1 MGLLAVQND
10 QPPVP
15 DVRVLGPLARMR
27 YPETQRAMPLQP
39 VSDRRS
45 PRTLAAMTRP
55 WVSGQH
61 HHLRSGAFVREVLG
75 SVVFPLRPLVV
86 GVCELA
92 QEGCGPVPAVG
103 HAFGPCPE
111 LRGEVT
117 FLYAAVGRG

>member
-15 DVRVLGPLARMR
+15 EVRVVGPLARRR

-39 VSDRRS
+39 VFRPPVTAD
-45 PRTLAAMTRP
+45 LAAMTRP

-61 HHLRSGAFVREVLG
+61 HHLRSGAFVREILG

-117 FLYAAVGRG
+117 FLDAAVGRG

>member
-27 YPETQRAMPLQP
+27 YPERNAPCTPAGFRPP
-39 VSDRRS
+39 VTAD
-45 PRTLAAMTRP
+45 LAAMTRP

-61 HHLRSGAFVREVLG
+61 HHQRSGAFVREVLG
-75 SVVFPLRPLVV
+75 SIVFPLRPLVV

>member
-1 MGLLAVQND
+1 MINLRCRRSGSYGRWPAGGTRKRNAPCRSSRFPPTGFR
-10 QPPVP
+10 PPVTA
-15 DVRVLGPLARMR
+15 D
-27 YPETQRAMPLQP
+27 
-39 VSDRRS
+39 
-45 PRTLAAMTRP
+45 LAAMTRP

-61 HHLRSGAFVREVLG
+61 HHLPSGAFVREILG

-117 FLYAAVGRG
+117 FLDAAVGRG